1 MFDVFKPGVLAEVFP
16 EVLDEMALGIYKAG
30 LVLVVFFVFFQYFI
44 QGCRVILLHVQVS
57 FLSNERY
64 PFRKLGLRVLLFGK
78 GLSNPFSCRIEIV
91 NLSAI
96 TAFPDCHGYPSF
108 LWSATISRLIS
119 SRMTVFMETCSPLP
133 IVSRAAFSLVHFKR
147 FSGILNSNPFIIV
160 SPSGIV
166 SR

>member
-16 EVLDEMALGIYKAG
+16 EVLDEMAFGIYKAG
-30 LVLVVFFVFFQYFI
+30 LVLVVHFVFFKNFV
-44 QGCRVILLHVQVS
+44 QGCRVILLHVQVA
-57 FLSNERY
+57 LPGNERY
-64 PFRKLGLRVLLFGK
+64 PFAKLGLCILLFGK
-78 GLSNPFSCRIEIV
+78 GLSDPFPVGSKQSI
-91 NLSAI
+91 
-96 TAFPDCHGYPSF
+96 CHASPRFQVAMAYPSF

-119 SRMTVFMETCSPLP
+119 SRMTVFMETCSPLL